1 MSWFQNET
9 VDLNALFVKTILFAL
24 AGATMA
30 WTMYSY
36 SLCFEKNM
44 ETYLLQLAI
53 LYYIF
58 AWLWT
63 SWRWKLNQIKKIHKT
78 YEKENGRSH

>member
-36 SLCFEKNM
+36 SLCFEKKYGNIF
-44 ETYLLQLAI
+44 TSTCYFI
-53 LYYIF
+53 LHLRLIVNF
-58 AWLWT
+58 MT
-63 SWRWKLNQIKKIHKT
+63 VKIEPNKKNTQDIWKR
-78 YEKENGRSH
+78 ER